1 MLAQQY
7 MTTMIDIM
15 TPVLEKSMLIACEYC
30 KACGRDVVTS
40 QDVEYAMK
48 FCAMHK
54 VGEDIGSLFPE
65 IYADSDDDDDESIEE
80 VGDDDC
86 PAFTRYSGNDPVLL
100 KINEAYDQWDEWV
113 PQSPAEEML
122 KNAVNSNGPSGMD
135 E

>member
-1 MLAQQY
+1 MLADQY

-30 KACGRDVVTS
+30 KACGRDTITS

-48 FCAMHK
+48 FCAMNK
-54 VGEDIGSLFPE
+54 VGEDIGSLFPD
-65 IYADSDDDDDESIEE
+65 IYSDNSDDEDSIEE
-80 VGDDDC
+80 VDEDEC
-86 PAFTRYSGNDPVLL
+86 IPFTRYSGDDPMVL
-100 KINEAYDQWDEWV
+100 KINEAYDRWDEWV

-122 KNAVNSNGPSGMD
+122 KNAVNSNGPGGMD